1 MVGTLD
7 DIQVMFDNY
16 QGMTPFYQR
25 LESMEQTLDIMEV
38 QTGGWLIEDEE
49 RRRLVF
55 LADKVGEF
63 HTLVLTA
70 GEGAGVLTELD
81 IAQSNLLQRLEFA
94 DDDAAG
100 IEIAHMVLESF
111 VAEELYR
118 LVHGH
123 VQHIIDVLSSVVYLQ
138 DIVLEPLALACL
150 AGKGEVSHKLHLD
163 GYVSSS
169 LAFLASSALGIE
181 GEELWG
187 ESHLLGEWLV
197 GKEGAD
203 GIVCLQIG
211 SRVAAGTLADRV
223 LIYKLHVLDG
233 IHIAFQRTVFARCI
247 CHQV

>member
-25 LESMEQTLDIMEV
+25 LESMEQSLDIMEV

-81 IAQSNLLQRLEFA
+81 ISETYLLERAQA
-94 DDDAAG
+94 VDDDTAEVEVAV
-100 IEIAHMVLESF
+100 IVLVF
-111 VAEELYR
+111 LIAEELYR

-123 VQHIIDVLSSVVYLQ
+123 VEHIVHILSAEVNIQDV
-138 DIVLEPLALACL
+138 VLESLALASL
-150 AGKGEVSHKLHLD
+150 ALQHEVCHKLHLD
-163 GYVSSS
+163 GYVSCS
-169 LAFLASSALGIE
+169 LALLASSALGIE
-181 GEELWG
+181 
-187 ESHLLGEWLV
+187 
-197 GKEGAD
+197 
-203 GIVCLQIG
+203 
-211 SRVAAGTLADRV
+211 
-223 LIYKLHVLDG
+223 
-233 IHIAFQRTVFARCI
+233 
-247 CHQV
+247 

>member
-16 QGMTPFYQR
+16 QGMASFYQR
-25 LESMEQTLDIMEV
+25 LESMEQSLDIMEV

-63 HTLVLTA
+63 HTLVLSA
-70 GEGAGVLTELD
+70 GEGTGVLAELD

-100 IEIAHMVLESF
+100 IEIAHMVLEFF

-123 VQHIIDVLSSVVYLQ
+123 VQHIIDILSSVVYLQ
-138 DIVLEPLALACL
+138 DIVLEPLALA
-150 AGKGEVSHKLHLD
+150 
-163 GYVSSS
+163 
-169 LAFLASSALGIE
+169 
-181 GEELWG
+181 
-187 ESHLLGEWLV
+187 
-197 GKEGAD
+197 
-203 GIVCLQIG
+203 
-211 SRVAAGTLADRV
+211 
-223 LIYKLHVLDG
+223 
-233 IHIAFQRTVFARCI
+233 
-247 CHQV
+247 

>member
-7 DIQVMFDNY
+7 DIQIMFDNY
-16 QGMTPFYQR
+16 QEMTSFYQR

-70 GEGAGVLTELD
+70 GEGAGVLAELD

-100 IEIAHMVLESF
+100 IEIAHMVLELF
-111 VAEELYR
+111 IAEELYR

-138 DIVLEPLALACL
+138 DVVLGPAKLYEALR
-150 AGKGEVSHKLHLD
+150 ERN
-163 GYVSSS
+163 Y
-169 LAFLASSALGIE
+169 I
-181 GEELWG
+181 
-187 ESHLLGEWLV
+187 
-197 GKEGAD
+197 
-203 GIVCLQIG
+203 
-211 SRVAAGTLADRV
+211 
-223 LIYKLHVLDG
+223 
-233 IHIAFQRTVFARCI
+233 
-247 CHQV
+247 

>member
-25 LESMEQTLDIMEV
+25 LESMEQSLDIMEV

-70 GEGAGVLTELD
+70 GEGAGVLAELD
-81 IAQSNLLQRLEFA
+81 IAQSNLLQRFEFA

-100 IEIAHMVLESF
+100 IEIAYMVLELF
-111 VAEELYR
+111 IAEELYR

-123 VQHIIDVLSSVVYLQ
+123 VQHIIDILSSVVYLQ

-150 AGKGEVSHKLHLD
+150 AGKGDICHKLHFD

-197 GKEGAD
+197 GKE
-203 GIVCLQIG
+203 
-211 SRVAAGTLADRV
+211 DRKSV
-223 LIYKLHVLDG
+223 V
-233 IHIAFQRTVFARCI
+233 
-247 CHQV
+247 